1 VLSSMASVYKFQ
13 IYSELRMQETAVKS
27 IGAIPG
33 SESTGGNVA
42 AQHAKRLFGR
52 VAGNLTSARSV
63 FNEIV
68 VVSLVVIILRTS
80 G

>member
-1 VLSSMASVYKFQ
+1 MASVYKFQ
-13 IYSELRMQETAVKS
+13 IYSELRMQETELNS

-33 SESTGGNVA
+33 SESTGGSVA
-42 AQHAKRLFGR
+42 AQKAKRLFGR
-52 VAGNLTSARSV
+52 VAATLVSGRSL